1 MIARKLGLQRL
12 IYQTRINSDSI
23 VIRTLSIDN
32 EMHDDDVRNSRR
44 IGSRVL
50 LSAGKTKVKQCVV
63 LRRRRVLVL

>member
-1 MIARKLGLQRL
+1 MIGRKLGLQRL

-23 VIRTLSIDN
+23 VISIDN

-50 LSAGKTKVKQCVV
+50 LSAGKTKVNSV
-63 LRRRRVLVL
+63 LF